1 MAVPFDEFI
10 LKLDGNIRE
19 ILLNVRAIVEESVEE
34 APQKI
39 KWNALCFFKGD
50 RPFVGIA
57 PYTNHVSVIFNRG
70 AEMQDEAEVLE
81 GNGKFR
87 RHIKLRDTE
96 DIATLPLRVYVR
108 RSYEFE

>member
-1 MAVPFDEFI
+1 MPVDEFI

-19 ILLNVRAIVEESVEE
+19 ILLTVRAIVEESVEE

-57 PYTNHVSVIFNRG
+57 PYTNHVSVIFDRG
-70 AEMQDEAEVLE
+70 AKMKDEAGILE
-81 GNGKFR
+81 GEGKIR
-87 RHIKLRDTE
+87 RYIKLH
-96 DIATLPLRVYVR
+96 DIEEVANLPLHDYVR
-108 RSYEFE
+108 RSYELE